1 MPLSKALIATAA
13 VGFGITVTAGPALAA
28 NSQPRK
34 VYPSNTSSVKGA
46 PSKHK
51 KNPSAE
57 PS

>member
-13 VGFGITVTAGPALAA
+13 MGFGLSVAAGPALAA
-28 NSQPRK
+28 NSQPHK
-34 VYPSNTSSVKGA
+34 VHSGDATWVKGA

-51 KNPSAE
+51 KTAAE